1 MMLNNG
7 IEVRLGKDETSTR
20 MARFVQSFPRYLQ
33 ARAQYIDY
41 VDMRYQDA
49 FATRLRSDAP
59 PPEPNIEDMML
70 DDELITAPSNQFSPK
85 QSDKPKKNIAK
96 IQAKTKPKKQ

>member
-20 MARFVQSFPRYLQ
+20 MARFVQAFPRQLQ
-33 ARAQYIDY
+33 AKAQYIDY
-41 VDMRYQDA
+41 VDMRYKDA

-70 DDELITAPSNQFSPK
+70 SDEQIIGNQSSAK
-85 QSDKPKKNIAK
+85 KSDKPKKPIAK
-96 IQAKTKPKKQ
+96 IQEKTKPKKQ

>member
-1 MMLNNG
+1 
-7 IEVRLGKDETSTR
+7 

-70 DDELITAPSNQFSPK
+70 DDELITAPSNQSSPK

>member
-1 MMLNNG
+1 
-7 IEVRLGKDETSTR
+7 

-41 VDMRYQDA
+41 VDMRYKDA
-49 FATRLRSDAP
+49 FATRLRADAP

-70 DDELITAPSNQFSPK
+70 DDEQIIAPSIQSSPK
-85 QSDKPKKNIAK
+85 KSDKPKKPIAK
-96 IQAKTKPKKQ
+96 IQEKTKPKKQ